1 MKKIFISIFIIT
13 LSFTFVN
20 AEWKATKT
28 DDEWIKE
35 FQDLEKREK
44 EANKKIENAKLKTA
58 QIKKERIKE
67 QEELEKAQKL
77 GKTLD
82 EINNKLGVDKK

>member
-1 MKKIFISIFIIT
+1 MKKIFISIFIIA
-13 LSFTFVN
+13 LSFNFAN
-20 AEWKATKT
+20 AESKATKT
-28 DDEWIKE
+28 DAEWIKE

-44 EANKKIENAKLKTA
+44 EANKKIEKAKLKTA